1 MIVPFDSGSKPLNEY
16 APRELLWGAQMQA
29 QHAADE
35 LRYLAANPTSVLPTI
50 YVAIDAGDGGSV
62 VVSWCDATKKAAYYF
77 AKAQLI
83 DDGDPSNDLVLLGQ
97 SEGFSIAILALKARL
112 GSQAVTA

>member
-1 MIVPFDSGSKPLNEY
+1 MVIPFDSGSKPLNEY

-50 YVAIDAGDGGSV
+50 YVAIDAGDGGAV
-62 VVSWCDATKKAAYYF
+62 VVGWCDATKKASYYF
-77 AKAQLI
+77 AKAQLV
-83 DDGDPSNDLVLLGQ
+83 DDGDASNDLTLLGQ
-97 SEGFSIAILALKARL
+97 TEGFSIALLALKARI
-112 GSQAVTA
+112 GTAAVNA

>member
-1 MIVPFDSGSKPLNEY
+1 MITPFDPGSKPLNEY

-35 LRYLAANPTSVLPTI
+35 LRYLAADAASVLPTV

-62 VVSWCDATKKAAYYF
+62 VVSWCDATKKAAYWF
-77 AKAQLI
+77 ARAQLI
-83 DDGDPSNDLVLLGQ
+83 DDGDPSNDLTLLGQ
-97 SEGFSIAILALKARL
+97 TEGFSIALLALKTRL
-112 GSQAVTA
+112 VQGVTA

>member
-1 MIVPFDSGSKPLNEY
+1 MITPFDPGSKPLHEY

-35 LRYLAANPTSVLPTI
+35 LRYLAADASSVLPTV

-62 VVSWCDATKKAAYYF
+62 VVSWCDATKKAAYWF

-83 DDGDPSNDLVLLGQ
+83 DDGDPSNDLTLLGQ
-97 SEGFSIAILALKARL
+97 TEGFSIALLALKTRL
-112 GSQAVTA
+112 AVPA